1 MVTCAQCGRNLAYVL
16 PPADPRPGPMGLLVR
31 LGWIVAVAAVCGL
44 IVGLMAMPFVG
55 GLGVLARNVVQDFES
70 IPDAITTPPLPQR
83 TQILASDGSLLAT
96 LYYQNRV
103 EIPLS
108 QVSPIM
114 RQATVAVEDSRYLD
128 HNGVD
133 LRGTL
138 RALASNT
145 SAGDVQ
151 QGGSTLTMQY
161 VKNVL
166 INSATTAEEIEA
178 ARGRSPTRK
187 LREMR
192 FALGLERR
200 YSKADILERYL
211 NIVYFGAGAYGV
223 EAAARRYFSKP
234 AAGLNLTEAATL
246 AGIVQQPVRYD
257 PLRNPE
263 QSTKRRNVVLKR
275 MADVGF
281 ITPEQAE
288 RASKVPMSA
297 VLRPTATANGCTTS
311 YAPFFCDYVLQTIR
325 NDPAFGATPEEREAF
340 LKRGGYV
347 ITTTLDAKAQQGAF
361 KAVTE
366 AIPIEDESQRA
377 AAISM
382 VEPGTGNILAMAQ
395 NRRWGTSGIGK
406 TTYNYNVDRQHGGTI
421 GMQAGSTFKV
431 FALAAALEAGI
442 SPFEYI
448 ASGSPKTF
456 ENFVECGTNIPF
468 GPITV
473 RNSTT
478 SGTMDMI
485 RATAFSTNTYFMSIE
500 ERTGLCRPAEI
511 AEAMGVFR
519 GSGENLLRVPSF
531 TLGSMEVTPLAMANA
546 YATFANHGTYCKP
559 RVILGITDRDG
570 ASLPV
575 PPPSCRQVLARDVA
589 DSVTSLLTGVIDGPI
604 GGRTGARMSLD
615 RPAAGK
621 TGTTNESAAVWFCG
635 FTADVAAAVW
645 VGDPRGGFAYPMK
658 NVTVNGVYYSQVFG
672 GTLPGPIWK
681 ASMEAAL
688 ASRTPKDFQLN
699 SRWGLRP
706 ARGVQGMNYGFGR
719 NPYRLQPENEFTNED
734 VPTDAELQ
742 DDITDFEVPPEPE
755 PDPGADVG
763 PAPGADPGASAAP
776 QPTQAPGPAPTP
788 TQPAQTLP
796 TPLTPA
802 PPA

>member
-1 MVTCAQCGRNLAYVL
+1 ML
-16 PPADPRPGPMGLLVR
+16 PPADPPPSPSGVLARLVGL
-31 LGWIVAVAAVCGL
+31 IAIAAVCGVL
-44 IVGLMAMPFVG
+44 AGLAAMPFVG
-55 GLGVLARNVVQDFES
+55 GIGVAVRDVVQQFES
-70 IPDAITTPPLPQR
+70 IPDGITTPPLPQR
-83 TQILASDGSLLAT
+83 TQILAADGSLLAT

-103 EIPLS
+103 EVPLS
-108 QVSPIM
+108 QVAPIM

-145 SAGDVQ
+145 TAGDVQ

-166 INSATTAEEIEA
+166 VNSATTAEEIEA

-200 YSKADILERYL
+200 YSKAEILERYL

-223 EAAARRYFSKP
+223 DAAARRYFSKP
-234 AAGLNLTEAATL
+234 ASALNLTEAATL

-281 ITPEQAE
+281 ITPEQAA
-288 RASKVPMSA
+288 RASKVPMSS
-297 VLRPTATANGCTTS
+297 VLRPTTTANGCTTS
-311 YAPFFCDYVLQTIR
+311 YAPFFCDFVLQTIR
-325 NDPAFGATPEEREAF
+325 NDPAFGATPPEREAF

-347 ITTTLDAKAQQGAF
+347 ITTTLDPKAQQGAF
-361 KAVTE
+361 TAVTE
-366 AIPIEDESQRA
+366 AIPIDDESQRA
-377 AAISM
+377 AAVSM
-382 VEPGTGNILAMAQ
+382 VEPGTGNVLAMAQ
-395 NRRWGTSGIGK
+395 NREWGTSGIGK

-448 ASGSPKTF
+448 SAGSPKTF
-456 ENFVECGTNIPF
+456 NEFVECGTNIPF

-485 RATAFSTNTYFMSIE
+485 RATAYSTNTYFMSIE

-511 AEAMGVFR
+511 AESMGVYR
-519 GSGENLLRVPSF
+519 GSGDNLLRVPSF

-559 RVILGITDRDG
+559 RVIIAISDRDG

-575 PPPSCRQVLARDVA
+575 PPPECRQVLARDVA

-658 NVTVNGVYYSQVFG
+658 DVTVNGVYYSQIFG

-688 ASRTPKDFQLN
+688 ASRAPKDFELN

-706 ARGVQGMNYGFGR
+706 ARGIQGTNYGFGR
-719 NPYRLQPENEFTNED
+719 NPYEVKVEDEFTNED
-734 VPTDAELQ
+734 LLNEEDLTDSTL
-742 DDITDFEVPPEPE
+742 DPEAPI
-755 PDPGADVG
+755 DLAPGADG
-763 PAPGADPGASAAP
+763 EPAPTQPAAPPTPQPTEPAPAPGA
-776 QPTQAPGPAPTP
+776 
-788 TQPAQTLP
+788 
-796 TPLTPA
+796 
-802 PPA
+802 